1 MTTQLLFTMIPVTES
16 CGNYARVPPITNIHS
31 TYHIQPNHSNVSSS
45 TYPSSENTVCSRR
58 GRRSTVPP
66 EIREQ
71 TRRLKKQNMERRR
84 RACISDKMNA
94 LHNLA
99 MNLIGIDPNKYHKVE
114 KADILNLCQSV
125 FEGITNIAKDE
136 PEFQERLRK
145 LRYNL
150 NEISNSSLIS
160 STTTTSSPSL
170 FTSTSN
176 STSNVNE
183 DIQNIVNVNGNGNSL
198 RKFTRHSHHHRSYHQ
213 SQQHSHSNTSIS
225 SSTMTTTT
233 TTTPM
238 FSALKISSPVPTC
251 DNVDQNIDEDNKE
264 NRIPRLIIRNTSSI
278 EHYGTPYLNN
288 VIINSTCNSTPISSY
303 VTYTSSS
310 SFASTSASFSSSS
323 VTSTPVNNV
332 HSRVNG
338 LMMQWQSTPL
348 QYNDKYNSLLSDSDS
363 GFFSS
368 GTQSVGFTPNAN
380 NVVGVSRTNVS
391 MDSVQ
396 STDLCS
402 VKLPNM
408 DQKLCNVFMNCMRNM
423 SSISPSS
430 LSCDDHLSAFSVPVR
445 RSGLVEMNK
454 SVDLHNTSVRHSK
467 LDNALMNDSM
477 SCTRGLISSST
488 EVASETI
495 NTKHPV
501 MWRPYLD

>member
-1 MTTQLLFTMIPVTES
+1 MIPFTES
-16 CGNYARVPPITNIHS
+16 CGNYARVPPINNIHS
-31 TYHIQPNHSNVSSS
+31 TYHIQPNHSNGSSS

-58 GRRSTVPP
+58 GRRSNVPP

-99 MNLIGIDPNKYHKVE
+99 MNLIGIDPNQYHKVE

-150 NEISNSSLIS
+150 NEISNSSSITS
-160 STTTTSSPSL
+160 TTTITTTTTTSSSSPSL
-170 FTSTSN
+170 CTSTNN

-183 DIQNIVNVNGNGNSL
+183 DIKDIVNVNGKGNSL
-198 RKFTRHSHHHRSYHQ
+198 RKFTRHPHHCRSYHQ
-213 SQQHSHSNTSIS
+213 SQQHSHSSTTIS
-225 SSTMTTTT
+225 SSSMTTTT
-233 TTTPM
+233 TQMLGTP
-238 FSALKISSPVPTC
+238 KISSRLPTC
-251 DNVDQNIDEDNKE
+251 DNFDQKIDEDDKE

-278 EHYGTPYLNN
+278 GHCSTPYLNN
-288 VIINSTCNSTPISSY
+288 VIINNTCNSTPISSH
-303 VTYTSSS
+303 VTYSSS
-310 SFASTSASFSSSS
+310 ASSSSTSASYSSSS
-323 VTSTPVNNV
+323 VTSTPVNNL

-338 LMMQWQSTPL
+338 LMMKWQSTPL

-368 GTQSVGFTPNAN
+368 GIQSMGFTPNAN
-380 NVVGVSRTNVS
+380 NVVGVSGTNMS
-391 MDSVQ
+391 MDSIQ
-396 STDLCS
+396 FTDLSS
-402 VKLPNM
+402 VKSPNI
-408 DQKLCNVFMNCMRNM
+408 DQRSCNVFMSCMRNM
-423 SSISPSS
+423 SSVSPSS

-445 RSGLVEMNK
+445 RSELVEMNK
-454 SVDLHNTSVRHSK
+454 SVDLHSTNVQHVK
-467 LDNALMNDSM
+467 LDNAVMNDSM
-477 SCTRGLISSST
+477 SCTRGLISSSP

>member
-1 MTTQLLFTMIPVTES
+1 MMPYTES
-16 CGNYARVPPITNIHS
+16 CGNYTRVPPITNIHS
-31 TYHIQPNHSNVSSS
+31 SYHIQPNQSNGSNS

-58 GRRSTVPP
+58 GRRSNVPP

-99 MNLIGIDPNKYHKVE
+99 MNLIGIDPNKCHKVE

-136 PEFQERLRK
+136 PEFQERLKK

-150 NEISNSSLIS
+150 NEIPNSSSIS
-160 STTTTSSPSL
+160 PTTTTSSSPSL
-170 FTSTSN
+170 FTSTNN

-183 DIQNIVNVNGNGNSL
+183 HIQNILNVNGKGNSL
-198 RKFTRHSHHHRSYHQ
+198 RKFTRHPHHHRSYHQ
-213 SQQHSHSNTSIS
+213 SQQHSQSITTISCSSYSNTTTATATTQLF
-225 SSTMTTTT
+225 ST
-233 TTTPM
+233 P
-238 FSALKISSPVPTC
+238 KISSPLPTC
-251 DNVDQNIDEDNKE
+251 DNFDQTIDEDNKE
-264 NRIPRLIIRNTSSI
+264 NRTPRLIIRNASSI
-278 EHYGTPYLNN
+278 GHCSTPYPNN
-288 VIINSTCNSTPISSY
+288 VTIDSSCNSTPISSHVNY
-303 VTYTSSS
+303 SYSYSSS
-310 SFASTSASFSSSS
+310 SSSSSTSASFLSSS
-323 VTSTPVNNV
+323 VTSTPLNNM

-348 QYNDKYNSLLSDSDS
+348 QYNHKYNSLLSDGDS

-368 GTQSVGFTPNAN
+368 GIQSVGFTPNVN
-380 NVVGVSRTNVS
+380 NVVGVSKTKMS
-391 MDSVQ
+391 MDSAQ
-396 STDLCS
+396 STDMCS
-402 VKLPNM
+402 VKVPNI
-408 DQKLCNVFMNCMRNM
+408 DQRSCNVFLSRMRNM

-430 LSCDDHLSAFSVPVR
+430 LPCDDRLSAFSVPVT
-445 RSGLVEMNK
+445 RSALVEMNK
-454 SVDLHNTSVRHSK
+454 SVDVHSTGVQHVK
-467 LDNALMNDSM
+467 VDNAVVNDSM

-488 EVASETI
+488 EVTSETI

>member
-1 MTTQLLFTMIPVTES
+1 MIPFTEC
-16 CGNYARVPPITNIHS
+16 CGNYARVPPINNIHS
-31 TYHIQPNHSNVSSS
+31 TYHIQPNHSNGSSS

-58 GRRSTVPP
+58 GRRSNVPP

-150 NEISNSSLIS
+150 NEISNSSLIT
-160 STTTTSSPSL
+160 STTTTTLSSSPSL
-170 FTSTSN
+170 CTLTNN
-176 STSNVNE
+176 STSNINE
-183 DIQNIVNVNGNGNSL
+183 DIKDIVNVNGKGNSL
-198 RKFTRHSHHHRSYHQ
+198 RKFTRHPHHHRSYHQ
-213 SQQHSHSNTSIS
+213 SQQHSHSTTTIS
-225 SSTMTTTT
+225 SSTMTATTT
-233 TTTPM
+233 TATTTTQM
-238 FSALKISSPVPTC
+238 FGSPKISSPLRTC
-251 DNVDQNIDEDNKE
+251 DNFDQKIDEDNKE

-278 EHYGTPYLNN
+278 GHCSTPYLNN
-288 VIINSTCNSTPISSY
+288 VIINNTCNSTPIASH
-303 VTYTSSS
+303 VTYSSS
-310 SFASTSASFSSSS
+310 STSSTSASFSSSS
-323 VTSTPVNNV
+323 VTSTPVNNL

-338 LMMQWQSTPL
+338 LMIQWQSTPL

-368 GTQSVGFTPNAN
+368 GIQSMGFTPNAK
-380 NVVGVSRTNVS
+380 NVVGISGTNMS

-402 VKLPNM
+402 VKLQNI
-408 DQKLCNVFMNCMRNM
+408 DQRSCNVFMSCMRNM
-423 SSISPSS
+423 SSVSPSS

-445 RSGLVEMNK
+445 RSGIVEMNK
-454 SVDLHNTSVRHSK
+454 SVDLHSTNVQHVK
-467 LDNALMNDSM
+467 LDNAVMNDSM

>member
-1 MTTQLLFTMIPVTES
+1 MIPFTES

-31 TYHIQPNHSNVSSS
+31 TYHILPNHSNGSSS

-58 GRRSTVPP
+58 GRRSNVPP

-150 NEISNSSLIS
+150 NEISNSSSITS
-160 STTTTSSPSL
+160 TTTTTTSSPSL
-170 FTSTSN
+170 FTSTNN

-183 DIQNIVNVNGNGNSL
+183 DIKDIVNVNGKGNSL
-198 RKFTRHSHHHRSYHQ
+198 RKFTRHPHHHRSYHQ
-213 SQQHSHSNTSIS
+213 SQQHSHSTTTI
-225 SSTMTTTT
+225 SSTMTSTAQ
-233 TTTPM
+233 M
-238 FSALKISSPVPTC
+238 FSTPKISSPLPTC
-251 DNVDQNIDEDNKE
+251 DNFDQKIDEDNKE

-278 EHYGTPYLNN
+278 GHCSTPYLNN

-303 VTYTSSS
+303 VIYSSS
-310 SFASTSASFSSSS
+310 SSSSSTSSSTSASFSSSS
-323 VTSTPVNNV
+323 VTSTPVNNL

-368 GTQSVGFTPNAN
+368 GIQSMGFTPNAN
-380 NVVGVSRTNVS
+380 NVVRASRTNVS

-396 STDLCS
+396 STDFCS
-402 VKLPNM
+402 VKLPNI
-408 DQKLCNVFMNCMRNM
+408 DQRSCNVFMSCMRNM
-423 SSISPSS
+423 SCVSPSS

-454 SVDLHNTSVRHSK
+454 SVDLHSTNVQHVK
-467 LDNALMNDSM
+467 LDNAVMNDSM